1 MNKYLDTLSDKPEI
15 RNFVIEALERYPGY
29 TPKRETTPLTKE
41 QIELEPF
48 LLSSTKN
55 FLIRLQSLGIPIYLS
70 NESDYKELLDRKSSV
85 LNERENLKKAR
96 EVFDN
101 AKSDFKYENTNFL
114 EELVYKGYYNELEYG
129 PLNLGRYHQLIFL
142 YLMIHIKRIK
152 YLDIS
157 NEGTFNQLALSIAQK
172 TNNPGAY
179 LPIIRYSIK
188 LVKINGPAVSLSF
201 LKLVQRKGLP
211 KSTIGEPIS
220 RKASNYQRVY
230 RAMLLNRCKS
240 YVCGYCQEWN
250 SKPQNKYK
258 LKCKKT
264 HIVFEFYKPTLNER
278 GKPVVDENIR
288 KNFEYEVKRYTRLI
302 N

>member
-114 EELVYKGYYNELEYG
+114 EELV
-129 PLNLGRYHQLIFL
+129 
-142 YLMIHIKRIK
+142 
-152 YLDIS
+152 
-157 NEGTFNQLALSIAQK
+157 
-172 TNNPGAY
+172 
-179 LPIIRYSIK
+179 
-188 LVKINGPAVSLSF
+188 
-201 LKLVQRKGLP
+201 
-211 KSTIGEPIS
+211 
-220 RKASNYQRVY
+220 
-230 RAMLLNRCKS
+230 
-240 YVCGYCQEWN
+240 
-250 SKPQNKYK
+250 
-258 LKCKKT
+258 
-264 HIVFEFYKPTLNER
+264 
-278 GKPVVDENIR
+278 
-288 KNFEYEVKRYTRLI
+288 
-302 N
+302 